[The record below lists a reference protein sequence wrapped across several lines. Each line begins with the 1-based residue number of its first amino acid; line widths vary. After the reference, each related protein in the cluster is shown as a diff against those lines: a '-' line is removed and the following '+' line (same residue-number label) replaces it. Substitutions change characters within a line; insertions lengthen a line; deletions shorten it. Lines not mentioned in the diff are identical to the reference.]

1 MMTKLAGFGVRHM
14 SQPGEGQPARDEIR
28 DDGTLTCHNT
38 LLPDEGDTDQWVTG
52 MSTPHGVF

>member
-1 MMTKLAGFGVRHM
+1 MVTKVGRVRG
-14 SQPGEGQPARDEIR
+14 SADVPAGEGYSARDEIR

-52 MSTPHGVF
+52 MSTPDGLF